1 MAGPTTVGRDREACR
16 QRVGGRPWSGRGAD
30 VEFRILGPLELL
42 EDGHQVVRHRTRAL
56 RARPARLARF
66 IEEQRAP
73 PGSTTFAPG
82 RPAAH
87 LGKFGDRV
95 RGNSPDRPH
104 AGETPA
110 SWQRSSPGARFD
122 RPLAAESDESEQW
135 PTRDAVRSAAAPL
148 MSDVSTGPE
157 LRTSSIVCEPV
168 PVLSLRHAKREP
180 TRQKAGRSVVVRSES
195 LRGAAGDARIRREAR
210 APGQSRGRSVRRQPR
225 LTCR

>member
-1 MAGPTTVGRDREACR
+1 
-16 QRVGGRPWSGRGAD
+16 

-122 RPLAAESDESEQW
+122 RPSLLSRTTGGSGTRHRLPFLNRTPFAGVPIPPLEVEIAAQ
-135 PTRDAVRSAAAPL
+135 T
-148 MSDVSTGPE
+148 
-157 LRTSSIVCEPV
+157 
-168 PVLSLRHAKREP
+168 
-180 TRQKAGRSVVVRSES
+180 
-195 LRGAAGDARIRREAR
+195 
-210 APGQSRGRSVRRQPR
+210 
-225 LTCR
+225 